1 MQQEPADNHG
11 LLHFFAVKIKALRA

>member
-1 MQQEPADNHG
+1 MQQEPGDNHS

>member
-1 MQQEPADNHG
+1 MQQEPGDNHG